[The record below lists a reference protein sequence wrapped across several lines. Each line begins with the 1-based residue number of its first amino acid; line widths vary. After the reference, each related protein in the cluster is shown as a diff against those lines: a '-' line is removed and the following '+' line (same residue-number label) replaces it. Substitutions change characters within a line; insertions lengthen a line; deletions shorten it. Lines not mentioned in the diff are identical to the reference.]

1 MKILHH
7 LLIYITF
14 LSTSFGAVIL
24 SEDFDS
30 YDLGQDL
37 VAGNDTYTVRNKGI
51 GGTATASTIGSGNSL
66 TFGGATSSSAA
77 LFHVDYGQEYGVT
90 TNIFSFKTSGIANGD
105 FVFYEGE
112 SSSQGGGSLN
122 SNSTFSSN
130 DLSWAIMY
138 DTSQNRFEY
147 RGSGWSGISDSPT
160 LVDDTQYDVHIVA
173 NNTTES
179 VLYGDT
185 LLAADSMDF
194 YLNGTLIAGNL
205 AIRGS
210 ELSSGFKFYQVG
222 TTTAPALTIEFDN
235 HQVYDVAIA
244 ATPIPEKSSV
254 ALVVGIFGITCTLL
268 RRQRV
273 KLS

>member
-1 MKILHH
+1 MKILHY
-7 LLIYITF
+7 LLCSTCII
-14 LSTSFGAVIL
+14 STSFASLIL

-37 VAGNDTYTVRNKGI
+37 VAGNDTYTIRNKGI

-90 TNIFSFKTSGIANGD
+90 TNTFSFKTSGIANGD
-105 FVFYEGE
+105 FAFYEGE
-112 SSSQGGGSLN
+112 GSSQGGTSLN
-122 SNSTFSSN
+122 GNSTFSSN
-130 DLSWAIMY
+130 DLSWAILY

-147 RGSGWSGISDSPT
+147 RTSGWSGISDSPT
-160 LVDDTQYDVHIVA
+160 IVDGTQYDVHIVA

-179 VLYGDT
+179 VLYGDS

-194 YLNGTLIAGNL
+194 YLNGTLIAGNI

-235 HQVYDVAIA
+235 HAVYDAAVAV
-244 ATPIPEKSSV
+244 PEVSSF
-254 ALVVGIFGITCTLL
+254 AFIVGLCGITFVLL
-268 RRQRV
+268 GRRRN
-273 KLS
+273 

>member
-1 MKILHH
+1 MKLVHYF
-7 LLIYITF
+7 LFFLGV
-14 LSTSFGAVIL
+14 LSTSYASVIL
-24 SEDFDS
+24 SEDFNS
-30 YDLGQDL
+30 YTLDQDL
-37 VAGNDTYTVRNKGI
+37 VAGNDTYTIRNKGI
-51 GGTATASTIGSGNSL
+51 GGTATASTIGTGLSL

-90 TNIFSFKTSGIANGD
+90 TNKFSFKTNGIANGD

-112 SSSQGGGSLN
+112 ASSQGGSVLN
-122 SNSTFSSN
+122 GNGTFSSN
-130 DLSWAIMY
+130 DLSWAIQY

-147 RGSGWSGISDSPT
+147 RGSGWSGVSDSPT
-160 LVDDTQYDVHIVA
+160 IVDGTQYDVHIVA

-185 LLAADSMDF
+185 LLAADSLDF

-222 TTTAPALTIEFDN
+222 TTTSPPLTIEFDN
-235 HQVYDVAIA
+235 HQVFDEAIA
-244 ATPIPEKSSV
+244 ATPVPEVSSFAFV
-254 ALVVGIFGITCTLL
+254 AGFIGAMFVLL
-268 RRQRV
+268 RRQRG
-273 KLS
+273 